1 MDEKI
6 AADSGRQSWYFC
18 IDLKSFY
25 ASVECVERGLNPLTA
40 RLVVADPE
48 RGEKTICLAVTPALK
63 KLGVRSRCRL
73 FEIPPGLSYIKATPR
88 MRLYIKY
95 AARIYKLYLKYF
107 SKDDIHVY
115 SIDEVFIDVSR
126 YLNLYG
132 GNVRALAGRVTADVL
147 NSTGITAACGI
158 GTNLYLAKIAL
169 DIEAKHAK
177 DGIALLDESS
187 YRRILWD
194 HRPLTDF
201 WRIGHGTAT
210 RLARYGIYTMR
221 QIAAADEKLLY
232 RVFGVDAELLIDHA
246 WGQESVTMEDIK
258 AYQPKTHSITSGQVL
273 ARPYSFAQAR
283 LIMKEMLSNLCLELT
298 EKGLLASSLSLWVGY
313 ERERTAGVAYT
324 GRGSLDGD
332 DIASGNLVSG
342 SFASGSLASG
352 SLASG
357 DGRAAASAACTDR
370 GSSASGSLTSDSS
383 RAAASGSVRLPFAT
397 DSYKVIA
404 IQADQLYDRIVSS
417 ERPVRRL
424 NISFD
429 DLISAAGMQ
438 LDMFA
443 ELEEDG
449 RGQDLALSQSVA
461 DIKQRFGGNALFRAM
476 SLDECATARQRNQQI
491 GGHRA

>member
-1 MDEKI
+1 M
-6 AADSGRQSWYFC
+6 
-18 IDLKSFY
+18 
-25 ASVECVERGLNPLTA
+25 
-40 RLVVADPE
+40 
-48 RGEKTICLAVTPALK
+48 
-63 KLGVRSRCRL
+63 
-73 FEIPPGLSYIKATPR
+73 
-88 MRLYIKY
+88 
-95 AARIYKLYLKYF
+95 
-107 SKDDIHVY
+107 
-115 SIDEVFIDVSR
+115 
-126 YLNLYG
+126 
-132 GNVRALAGRVTADVL
+132 TADVL
-147 NSTGITAACGI
+147 SSKGITAACGI

-221 QIAAADEKLLY
+221 QIAAADETLLY

-283 LIMKEMLSNLCLELT
+283 LIMKEMLSNLCLELA

-313 ERERTAGVAYT
+313 ERERTAGAAYT
-324 GRGSLDGD
+324 GR
-332 DIASGNLVSG
+332 AA
-342 SFASGSLASG
+342 ASGSLASG
-352 SLASG
+352 SV
-357 DGRAAASAACTDR
+357 
-370 GSSASGSLTSDSS
+370 ASGS
-383 RAAASGSVRLPFAT
+383 RPGAASGSVRLPFAT

-404 IQADQLYDRIVSS
+404 TQADQLYERIVSS

-449 RGQDLALSQSVA
+449 RSQELALSQSVA
-461 DIKQRFGGNALFRAM
+461 GIKQRFGGNALFRAM

>member
-132 GNVRALAGRVTADVL
+132 GNIRALAGRVTADVL
-147 NSTGITAACGI
+147 SSTGITAACGI

-187 YRRILWD
+187 YRRTLWD

-201 WRIGHGTAT
+201 WRIGYGTAT

-283 LIMKEMLSNLCLELT
+283 LIIKEMISNLCLELT
-298 EKGLLASSLSLWVGY
+298 EKGLLASSLSLWIGY
-313 ERERTAGVAYT
+313 ESERTAGVAYT
-324 GRGSLDGD
+324 GR
-332 DIASGNLVSG
+332 AA
-342 SFASGSLASG
+342 ASGSLASG
-352 SLASG
+352 SV
-357 DGRAAASAACTDR
+357 
-370 GSSASGSLTSDSS
+370 ASGS
-383 RAAASGSVRLPFAT
+383 RPGAASGSVRLPFAT

-404 IQADQLYDRIVSS
+404 TQADQLYERIVSS

-443 ELEEDG
+443 ELEEEG
-449 RGQDLALSQSVA
+449 RSQELALSQSVA
-461 DIKQRFGGNALFRAM
+461 GIKQRFGGNALFRAM

>member
-25 ASVECVERGLNPLTA
+25 ASVECVERGLDPLAA

-132 GNVRALAGRVTADVL
+132 GDVRALAGRVTADVL

-177 DGIALLDESS
+177 DGIALLEEDS

-246 WGQESVTMEDIK
+246 WGQESVTIEDIK

-273 ARPYSFAQAR
+273 ARPYSFAQAQ
-283 LIMKEMLSNLCLELT
+283 LIMKEMISNLCLELT
-298 EKGLLASSLSLWVGY
+298 EKGLLANSLSLWIGY
-313 ERERTAGVAYT
+313 ERERTSGVACT
-324 GRGSLDGD
+324 GR
-332 DIASGNLVSG
+332 AA
-342 SFASGSLASG
+342 ASGSLASG
-352 SLASG
+352 SV
-357 DGRAAASAACTDR
+357 
-370 GSSASGSLTSDSS
+370 ASGS
-383 RAAASGSVRLPFAT
+383 RPGAASGSVRLPFAT

-449 RGQDLALSQSVA
+449 RGQELALSQSVA
-461 DIKQRFGGNALFRAM
+461 GIKQRFGGNALFRAM

-491 GGHRA
+491 GGHRV

>member
-132 GNVRALAGRVTADVL
+132 DNIRALAGRVNADVL

-177 DGIALLDESS
+177 DGIALLDEDS

-283 LIMKEMLSNLCLELT
+283 LIMKEMLSNLCLELA

-324 GRGSLDGD
+324 GR
-332 DIASGNLVSG
+332 AA
-342 SFASGSLASG
+342 ASGSLASG
-352 SLASG
+352 SVASG
-357 DGRAAASAACTDR
+357 GRPDA
-370 GSSASGSLTSDSS
+370 ASGSLTSDSS

-404 IQADQLYDRIVSS
+404 IQADQLYDRIVSG
-417 ERPVRRL
+417 ERPIRRL

-429 DLISAAGMQ
+429 DLISATGMQ

-449 RGQDLALSQSVA
+449 RGQELALSQSVA
-461 DIKQRFGGNALFRAM
+461 GIKQRFGGNALFRAM

>member
-73 FEIPPGLSYIKATPR
+73 FEIPPGLAYIKATPR

-147 NSTGITAACGI
+147 SSTGITAACGI

-177 DGIALLDESS
+177 DGIAMLDESS
-187 YRRILWD
+187 YRRTLWD

-283 LIMKEMLSNLCLELT
+283 LIMKEMLSNLCLELA

-313 ERERTAGVAYT
+313 ERERTAGAAYT
-324 GRGSLDGD
+324 
-332 DIASGNLVSG
+332 
-342 SFASGSLASG
+342 
-352 SLASG
+352 
-357 DGRAAASAACTDR
+357 GRAAASTACTGC
-370 GSSASGSLTSDSS
+370 GSSAGGSVVSGGRPGAASGSLTSDSS

-404 IQADQLYDRIVSS
+404 TQADQLYDRIVSS
-417 ERPVRRL
+417 ERPIRRL

-429 DLISAAGMQ
+429 DLISATGMQ

-449 RGQDLALSQSVA
+449 RGQELALSQSVA

>member
-73 FEIPPGLSYIKATPR
+73 FEIPPGLAYIKATPR

-132 GNVRALAGRVTADVL
+132 GNIRALAGRVTADVL
-147 NSTGITAACGI
+147 SSKGITAACGI

-221 QIAAADEKLLY
+221 QIAAADETLLY

-283 LIMKEMLSNLCLELT
+283 LIMKEMLSNLCLELA

-313 ERERTAGVAYT
+313 ERERTAGAAYT
-324 GRGSLDGD
+324 GR
-332 DIASGNLVSG
+332 AA
-342 SFASGSLASG
+342 ASGSLASG
-352 SLASG
+352 SV
-357 DGRAAASAACTDR
+357 
-370 GSSASGSLTSDSS
+370 ASGS
-383 RAAASGSVRLPFAT
+383 RPGAASGSVRLPFAT

-404 IQADQLYDRIVSS
+404 TQADQLYERIVSS

-449 RGQDLALSQSVA
+449 RSQELALSQSVA
-461 DIKQRFGGNALFRAM
+461 GIKQSFGGNALFRAM
-476 SLDECATARQRNQQI
+476 SLD
-491 GGHRA
+491 

>member
-6 AADSGRQSWYFC
+6 ATDSGRQSWYFC

-73 FEIPPGLSYIKATPR
+73 FEIPPGLAYIKATPR

-132 GNVRALAGRVTADVL
+132 GDVRALAGRVTADVL

-258 AYQPKTHSITSGQVL
+258 AYKPKTHSITSGQVL

-283 LIMKEMLSNLCLELT
+283 LIMKEMLSNLCLELA

-324 GRGSLDGD
+324 GR
-332 DIASGNLVSG
+332 AA
-342 SFASGSLASG
+342 ASGSLASG
-352 SLASG
+352 SVASG
-357 DGRAAASAACTDR
+357 GRPDA
-370 GSSASGSLTSDSS
+370 ASGSLTSDSS
-383 RAAASGSVRLPFAT
+383 RPGAASGSVRLPFAT

-404 IQADQLYDRIVSS
+404 TQADQLYDRIVSS
-417 ERPVRRL
+417 ERPIRRL

-429 DLISAAGMQ
+429 DLISATGMQ

-449 RGQDLALSQSVA
+449 RGQELALSQSVA
-461 DIKQRFGGNALFRAM
+461 GIKQRFGGNALFRAM

>member
-132 GNVRALAGRVTADVL
+132 DNIRALAGRVTADVL

-177 DGIALLDESS
+177 DGIALLDEDS

-283 LIMKEMLSNLCLELT
+283 LIMKEMLSNLCLELA

-324 GRGSLDGD
+324 GR
-332 DIASGNLVSG
+332 AA
-342 SFASGSLASG
+342 ASGSLASG
-352 SLASG
+352 SVASG
-357 DGRAAASAACTDR
+357 GRPDA
-370 GSSASGSLTSDSS
+370 ASGSLTSDSS

-404 IQADQLYDRIVSS
+404 IQADQLYDRIVSG
-417 ERPVRRL
+417 ERPIRRL

-429 DLISAAGMQ
+429 DLISATGMQ

-449 RGQDLALSQSVA
+449 RGQELALSQSVA
-461 DIKQRFGGNALFRAM
+461 GIKQRFGGNALFRAM

>member
-132 GNVRALAGRVTADVL
+132 GNIRALAGRVTADVL

-177 DGIALLDESS
+177 DGIALLDEDS

-258 AYQPKTHSITSGQVL
+258 AYKPKTHSITSGQVL

-283 LIMKEMLSNLCLELT
+283 LIMKEMLSNLCLELA
-298 EKGLLASSLSLWVGY
+298 EKGLLASSLSL
-313 ERERTAGVAYT
+313 
-324 GRGSLDGD
+324 
-332 DIASGNLVSG
+332 
-342 SFASGSLASG
+342 
-352 SLASG
+352 
-357 DGRAAASAACTDR
+357 
-370 GSSASGSLTSDSS
+370 
-383 RAAASGSVRLPFAT
+383 
-397 DSYKVIA
+397 
-404 IQADQLYDRIVSS
+404 
-417 ERPVRRL
+417 
-424 NISFD
+424 
-429 DLISAAGMQ
+429 
-438 LDMFA
+438 
-443 ELEEDG
+443 
-449 RGQDLALSQSVA
+449 
-461 DIKQRFGGNALFRAM
+461 
-476 SLDECATARQRNQQI
+476 
-491 GGHRA
+491 

>member
-73 FEIPPGLSYIKATPR
+73 FEIPPGLAYIKATPR

-132 GNVRALAGRVTADVL
+132 GNIRALAERVTADVL
-147 NSTGITAACGI
+147 SSTGITAACGI

-169 DIEAKHAK
+169 DIEAKRAK

-283 LIMKEMLSNLCLELT
+283 LIMKEMLSNLCLELA

-313 ERERTAGVAYT
+313 ERERTAGAYT
-324 GRGSLDGD
+324 GRG
-332 DIASGNLVSG
+332 A
-342 SFASGSLASG
+342 ASGSLASG
-352 SLASG
+352 SV
-357 DGRAAASAACTDR
+357 
-370 GSSASGSLTSDSS
+370 ASGSRPGT
-383 RAAASGSVRLPFAT
+383 ASGSVRLPFAT

-404 IQADQLYDRIVSS
+404 TQADQLYERIVSG

-449 RGQDLALSQSVA
+449 RSQELALSQSVA
-461 DIKQRFGGNALFRAM
+461 GIKQRFGGNALFRAM

>member
-132 GNVRALAGRVTADVL
+132 GNIRALAGRVTADVL
-147 NSTGITAACGI
+147 SSTGITAACGI

-283 LIMKEMLSNLCLELT
+283 LIMKEMLSNLCLELA

-313 ERERTAGVAYT
+313 EKERTAGAAYT
-324 GRGSLDGD
+324 
-332 DIASGNLVSG
+332 
-342 SFASGSLASG
+342 
-352 SLASG
+352 
-357 DGRAAASAACTDR
+357 GRAAASVACTD
-370 GSSASGSLTSDSS
+370 

-404 IQADQLYDRIVSS
+404 TQADQLYERIVSS

-429 DLISAAGMQ
+429 DLTSAAGMQ

-449 RGQDLALSQSVA
+449 RSQELALSQSVA
-461 DIKQRFGGNALFRAM
+461 GIKQRFGGNALFRAM

>member
-73 FEIPPGLSYIKATPR
+73 FEIPPGLAYIKATPR

-132 GNVRALAGRVTADVL
+132 GNIRALAGRVTADVL
-147 NSTGITAACGI
+147 SSTGITAACGI

-283 LIMKEMLSNLCLELT
+283 LIMKEMLSNLCLELA

-313 ERERTAGVAYT
+313 ERERTAGAAYT
-324 GRGSLDGD
+324 GR
-332 DIASGNLVSG
+332 AA
-342 SFASGSLASG
+342 ASGSLASG

-357 DGRAAASAACTDR
+357 
-370 GSSASGSLTSDSS
+370 S
-383 RAAASGSVRLPFAT
+383 RPGAASGSVRLPFAT

-404 IQADQLYDRIVSS
+404 TQADQLYERIVSS

-449 RGQDLALSQSVA
+449 RSQELALSQSVA
-461 DIKQRFGGNALFRAM
+461 GIKQRFGGNALFRAM

>member
-147 NSTGITAACGI
+147 SSTGITAACGI

-210 RLARYGIYTMR
+210 RLARYGSYTMR

-283 LIMKEMLSNLCLELT
+283 LIMKEMLSNLCLELA

-313 ERERTAGVAYT
+313 ERERTAGAAYT
-324 GRGSLDGD
+324 GR
-332 DIASGNLVSG
+332 AA
-342 SFASGSLASG
+342 ASGSLASG
-352 SLASG
+352 SV
-357 DGRAAASAACTDR
+357 
-370 GSSASGSLTSDSS
+370 ASGS
-383 RAAASGSVRLPFAT
+383 RPGAASGSVRLPFAT

-404 IQADQLYDRIVSS
+404 TQADQLYDRIASS
-417 ERPVRRL
+417 ERPIRRL

-429 DLISAAGMQ
+429 DLISATGMQ